1 MPQLSRI
8 IFSGV
13 VVLAIQW
20 LFLGKVALW
29 GAYPDAVL
37 LFVAWVGLRKGRQWG
52 AITGFLT
59 GAMLDAIY
67 DTWGLHMF
75 VKTLLGF
82 VTGLYPASDRETLT
96 IVPRQAF
103 IGGFAV
109 AIIHNG
115 IFVTLLALQEGV
127 QNSFLVTG
135 LWLGSA
141 LYTAFVALMAGLLS
155 RKSGL

>member
-1 MPQLSRI
+1 MYHFFRIFLSGI
-8 IFSGV
+8 LVI
-13 VVLAIQW
+13 ATQW
-20 LFLGKVALW
+20 LFLGRVTLW

-52 AITGFLT
+52 ATTGFLT
-59 GAMLDAIY
+59 GILLDAIY
-67 DTWGLHMF
+67 GTWGLHMF

-82 VTGLYPASDRETLT
+82 ITGLYPATDRETLV

-103 IGGFAV
+103 LGGFAV
-109 AIIHNG
+109 ALIHNG
-115 IFVTLLALQEGV
+115 IFVTLLALQQGV

-141 LYTAFVALMAGLLS
+141 LYTAFIAILADLLS
-155 RKSGL
+155 DI